1 MSCGTVQLWC
11 TIAAH
16 NCPIDAVRQGWE
28 VPGAKHASGLRTAR
42 EPTSLPPSVT
52 PLGYLSP
59 TSADGYSVWRRVLS
73 PARPGRQRVGGVPG
87 YFRHNSSRY
96 HTATE
101 LHPKSYDW
109 RTGSSHGQGGPP
121 SCFQRF
127 EAQQQH
133 LIYIY
138 ICVCVCTP
146 LDAVAGQLDYRLAHR
161 TRTPRPRPRYQQSFN
176 MACSMAT
183 GRLYFRLPA
192 V

>member
-1 MSCGTVQLWC
+1 MRAINQSDKKNCIYKDLLDGYLRMSCGTVQLWC

-16 NCPIDAVRQGWE
+16 NCPIDAVRQRWE

-87 YFRHNSSRY
+87 YLRHNSSRY

-109 RTGSSHGQGGPP
+109 RTLLLPIGVLLLLPTDVLWMIRCSLVSMGK
-121 SCFQRF
+121 RF
-127 EAQQQH
+127 V
-133 LIYIY
+133 L
-138 ICVCVCTP
+138 
-146 LDAVAGQLDYRLAHR
+146 
-161 TRTPRPRPRYQQSFN
+161 QSGF
-176 MACSMAT
+176 
-183 GRLYFRLPA
+183 
-192 V
+192 